1 MVNMRERAEL
11 VSGMLRIDSSEGI
24 GTRITIFVPLS
35 EESAERLQR
44 TGMPL

>member
-11 VSGMLRIDSSEGI
+11 VSGLLRIDSAEGI
-24 GTRITIFVPLS
+24 GTRITVYVPLS

-44 TGMPL
+44 TGMPM